1 MRMIYLSLA
10 ALLMLSGC
18 KEAPANAPVAEATAT
33 TASIAEWNAS
43 ALKDGRR
50 VLDLEGGR
58 NFRDLGGYRTA
69 DGQQVKWRTVFRSG
83 TPANLTANDYK
94 TLDKLGIRTFCDFR
108 ANDEREA
115 EPNRYVAANGNVEYW
130 TRDYRMDS
138 GNLMGVLTGPGA
150 GAEKSR
156 ATMTAF
162 YRVLPEEHVD
172 SYREMF
178 KLLAAGKTPLAFN
191 CSAGKDRA
199 GTGAALLLTLLGV
212 PRDAVVADYALSDD
226 VVDYRKEMADSAAK
240 NPAYAGLAKLPWET
254 VEPLLASD
262 PAYIEAAFETLEK
275 KYGSVD
281 AFIEKELGV
290 TPGMKKA
297 IRGNLLEPSAA

>member
-1 MRMIYLSLA
+1 MQKMFLPLA
-10 ALLMLSGC
+10 ALLMLPAC
-18 KEAPANAPVAEATAT
+18 QQAPADMQTAERTSAATV
-33 TASIAEWNAS
+33 AEWNA
-43 ALKDGRR
+43 ATLKDDRR

-94 TLDKLGIRTFCDFR
+94 TLDKLGIRAFCDFR

-115 EPNRYVAANGNVEYW
+115 EPNRYAAANSDIEYW

-138 GNLMGVLTGPGA
+138 GNLMGVLMGPDA

-162 YRVLPEEHVD
+162 YRVLPEEQAEA
-172 SYREMF
+172 YREMF
-178 KLLAAGKTPLAFN
+178 HLLAAGKTPLAFN

-212 PRDAVVADYALSDD
+212 PREAVVADYALSDD
-226 VVDYRKEMADSAAK
+226 VVDYRKEMTESAAK

-262 PAYIEAAFETLEK
+262 PVYIEAALDALAK

-281 AFIEKELGV
+281 AFIEKQLGV
-290 TPGMKKA
+290 TPAMKKA
-297 IRGNLLEPSAA
+297 IRAHLLEPATV

>member
-1 MRMIYLSLA
+1 MRMIFLPFV
-10 ALLMLSGC
+10 ALLMLPAC
-18 KEAPANAPVAEATAT
+18 KEAPADAPTAELASAS
-33 TASIAEWNAS
+33 SIAEWNA
-43 ALKDGRR
+43 ATLKDERR

-94 TLDKLGIRTFCDFR
+94 TLDKLGIRAFCDFR
-108 ANDEREA
+108 ANEEREA
-115 EPNRYVAANGNVEYW
+115 EPNRYAAANSDVEYW

-138 GNLMGVLTGPGA
+138 GNLMGVLTGPDA

-162 YRVLPEEHVD
+162 YRVLPEEQAD
-172 SYREMF
+172 GYREMF
-178 KLLAAGKTPLAFN
+178 KQLAAGKTPLAFN

-226 VVDYRKEMADSAAK
+226 VVDYRKEMAESAAK

-254 VEPLLASD
+254 VAPLLASD
-262 PAYIEAAFETLEK
+262 PAYIEAALDALDA

-281 AFIEKELGV
+281 AFIETKLGV
-290 TPGMKKA
+290 SPEMKQA
-297 IRGNLLEPSAA
+297 IRANLLEPSTV

>member
-1 MRMIYLSLA
+1 MIYLPLA
-10 ALLMLSGC
+10 ALLMLPAC
-18 KEAPANAPVAEATAT
+18 KEASAPQPQERVTST
-33 TASIAEWNAS
+33 AEWNAS
-43 ALKDGRR
+43 VLKDERR

-69 DGQQVKWRTVFRSG
+69 DGRQVKWRTVYRSG
-83 TPANLTANDYK
+83 TPAKLTAKDYA
-94 TLDKLGIRTFCDFR
+94 TLDALGIRSFCDFR

-115 EPNRYVAANGNVEYW
+115 EPNRYVAANSNVDYF

-138 GNLMGVLTGPGA
+138 GNLMGVLAGPGA

-156 ATMTAF
+156 ATMTSF
-162 YRVLPEEHVD
+162 YRILPEEHAD

-212 PRDAVVADYALSDD
+212 PREAIVADYALSDD
-226 VVDYRKEMADSAAK
+226 IVDYRKEMAESAAE
-240 NPAYAGLAKLPWET
+240 NPAYSALAELPWET

-262 PAYIEAAFETLEK
+262 PAYIEAAFEALDE
-275 KYGSVD
+275 KYGSAE
-281 AFIEKELGV
+281 AFIEKQLGV
-290 TPGMKKA
+290 TPAMKKA
-297 IRGNLLEPSAA
+297 IRANLLGPAVAT

>member
-1 MRMIYLSLA
+1 MRMMLCLPLA
-10 ALLMLSGC
+10 ALLMLSAC
-18 KEAPANAPVAEATAT
+18 KEAPANAPTEQAASVATL
-33 TASIAEWNAS
+33 AEWNAS
-43 ALKDGRR
+43 TLKDGRR

-69 DGQQVKWRTVFRSG
+69 DDQQVKWRTVFRSG
-83 TPANLTANDYK
+83 TPAKLTTNDYK

-108 ANDEREA
+108 ANDERKA
-115 EPNRYVAANGNVEYW
+115 EPNRYAAANSDIDYW

-138 GNLMGVLTGPGA
+138 GNLMGVLTGPDA

-162 YRVLPEEHVD
+162 YRVLPEEHAD

-262 PAYIEAAFETLEK
+262 PVYIEAAFDALDK

-281 AFIEKELGV
+281 GFIETKLGV
-290 TPGMKKA
+290 TPEMKKA
-297 IRGNLLEPSAA
+297 IRANLLEPSAA

>member
-1 MRMIYLSLA
+1 MRMIYLPLA
-10 ALLMLSGC
+10 ALLMLPAC
-18 KEAPANAPVAEATAT
+18 KEAPAPQPQERVAST
-33 TASIAEWNAS
+33 AEWNAS
-43 ALKDGRR
+43 VLKDERR

-69 DGQQVKWRTVFRSG
+69 DGQQVKWRTVYRSG
-83 TPANLTANDYK
+83 TPAKLTAKDYA
-94 TLDKLGIRTFCDFR
+94 TLDALGIRSFCDFR

-115 EPNRYVAANGNVEYW
+115 EPNRYVAANSNVEYF

-138 GNLMGVLTGPGA
+138 GNLMGVLAGPGA

-156 ATMTAF
+156 ATMTSF
-162 YRVLPEEHVD
+162 YRVLPEEHAD

-199 GTGAALLLTLLGV
+199 GTGAALLLALLGV
-212 PRDAVVADYALSDD
+212 PREAIVADYALSDD
-226 VVDYRKEMADSAAK
+226 IVDYRKEMTESAAK
-240 NPAYAGLAKLPWET
+240 NPAYSALAKLPWET

-262 PAYIEAAFETLEK
+262 PAYIAAAFDALED
-275 KYGSVD
+275 KYGSAD
-281 AFIEKELGV
+281 AFIEKQLGV
-290 TPGMKKA
+290 TPAMKKA
-297 IRGNLLEPSAA
+297 IRANLLEPAAATP

>member
-1 MRMIYLSLA
+1 MRMMFLPLV
-10 ALLMLSGC
+10 ALLMMPAC
-18 KEAPANAPVAEATAT
+18 KEAPADAPATDLAA
-33 TASIAEWNAS
+33 ASSIEEWNA
-43 ALKDGRR
+43 ATLKDERR
-50 VLDLEGGR
+50 LLDLEGGR
-58 NFRDLGGYRTA
+58 NFRDLGGYRTV

-94 TLDKLGIRTFCDFR
+94 TLDKLGIRAFCDFR

-115 EPNRYVAANGNVEYW
+115 EPNRYVAANSDIEYW

-138 GNLMGVLTGPGA
+138 GNLMGVLTGPDA
-150 GAEKSR
+150 SAEKSR

-162 YRVLPEEHVD
+162 YRVLPEEQAD
-172 SYREMF
+172 GYREMF
-178 KLLAAGKTPLAFN
+178 TQLAAGKTPLAFN

-226 VVDYRKEMADSAAK
+226 VVDYRKEMAESAAK
-240 NPAYAGLAKLPWET
+240 NAGYAGLAKLPWET

-262 PAYIEAAFETLEK
+262 PAYIEAALDALDQ

-281 AFIEKELGV
+281 AFIEQKLGV
-290 TPGMKKA
+290 TPEMKKA
-297 IRGNLLEPSAA
+297 VRGNLLERAAT